1 VICYKII
8 DALYVIS
15 LRIGFEMTRDHM
27 TFVLQKF
34 FAAFNRVYEQI
45 EHTDEETTDLSC
57 DATVGSLNIGQ

>member
-1 VICYKII
+1 
-8 DALYVIS
+8 
-15 LRIGFEMTRDHM
+15 MTRDHM